1 MTVTV
6 LAVVSQ
12 FWDIDCSVSAM
23 VAPYLASPPSNVMTP
38 LKSSAKATLRVSDH
52 DIGATGR
59 PEKPV
64 RLSTRLAS
72 ELTAELDWAQQSLGL
87 AADEILLAALGRAI
101 ARTIGD
107 GVVAVDI
114 ARDGRL
120 VSQPVYLTCAMGAHY
135 GFGQIASHALSEIY
149 FNYLGTVREVSSNE
163 TASETPNL
171 YHALELRVYRTTD
184 LLHLDWWYDTRRFYP
199 STVEELTEQFPL
211 ALIELTSDAIP
222 PA

>member
-6 LAVVSQ
+6 LAVVSH

-23 VAPYLASPPSNVMTP
+23 VAPYLSPSSNVMTA
-38 LKSSAKATLRVSDH
+38 LNSSAKATLRMADH

-114 ARDGRL
+114 ARDGRS
-120 VSQPVYLTCAMGAHY
+120 VSQPVYLTCA
-135 GFGQIASHALSEIY
+135 
-149 FNYLGTVREVSSNE
+149 TV
-163 TASETPNL
+163 
-171 YHALELRVYRTTD
+171 
-184 LLHLDWWYDTRRFYP
+184 
-199 STVEELTEQFPL
+199 QQ
-211 ALIELTSDAIP
+211 
-222 PA
+222 